1 MKLTQD
7 QIQELYKFT
16 RVHYVEHYDLQ
27 TELVDYLAN
36 GIEQQWGLNP
46 NFSFRAAKER
56 EFKKFGVFGF
66 MDLVSKRQK
75 AMRSRY
81 RTILLRFAK
90 EWFQLPKLILTV
102 LAITILF
109 FSLKSIMNQD
119 IKQGVIV
126 GLTLLLAGG
135 SLVYFFITRKDREL
149 DMVRGGKKWML
160 GEMIFDFG
168 GVTQLCNFFLQIGIS
183 TIHFKGFIINNP
195 WFDIFFA
202 IIWVFLSIITLI
214 ALVFIPSKAE
224 ELLAETYPEYK
235 FQEKL

>member
-1 MKLTQD
+1 
-7 QIQELYKFT
+7 
-16 RVHYVEHYDLQ
+16 
-27 TELVDYLAN
+27 
-36 GIEQQWGLNP
+36 
-46 NFSFRAAKER
+46 
-56 EFKKFGVFGF
+56 
-66 MDLVSKRQK
+66 MD
-75 AMRSRY
+75 
-81 RTILLRFAK
+81 
-90 EWFQLPKLILTV
+90 
-102 LAITILF
+102 
-109 FSLKSIMNQD
+109 QD